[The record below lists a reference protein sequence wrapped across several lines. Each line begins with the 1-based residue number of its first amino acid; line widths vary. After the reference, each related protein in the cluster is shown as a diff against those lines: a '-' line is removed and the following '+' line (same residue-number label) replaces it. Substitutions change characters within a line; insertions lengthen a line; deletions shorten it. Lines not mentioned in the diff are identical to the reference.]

1 MILIII
7 HLKNKGQI
15 QHRASMLKGKDTD
28 KPCFAQTYLVDDE
41 EANELRMGNITHFKP
56 SKDVSCKND
65 KLNILS

>member
-1 MILIII
+1 MFEISNL
-7 HLKNKGQI
+7 GQI

-56 SKDVSCKND
+56 SKDVSFKND
-65 KLNILS
+65 FKKLSLNV